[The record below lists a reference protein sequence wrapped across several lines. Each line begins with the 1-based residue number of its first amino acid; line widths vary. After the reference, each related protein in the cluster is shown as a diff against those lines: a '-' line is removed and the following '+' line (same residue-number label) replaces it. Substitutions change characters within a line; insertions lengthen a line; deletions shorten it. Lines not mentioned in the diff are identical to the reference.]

1 MQGTRDTNKGLTRR
15 SFLGKI
21 SLGLAALIGVGVA
34 AKGASGGPSA
44 PAAADAQFPGEDSI
58 YHPRKD
64 PRIESA
70 ERRWSS

>member
-1 MQGTRDTNKGLTRR
+1 MQGTSDAKKGMTRR

-21 SLGLAALIGVGVA
+21 SLGLAALVGVGVA
-34 AKGASGGPSA
+34 AKAASG
-44 PAAADAQFPGEDSI
+44 AAGSTADDQFPGEDSI

-70 ERRWSS
+70 ERRWTS

>member
-1 MQGTRDTNKGLTRR
+1 MQGTSDAKNGMTRR

-21 SLGLAALIGVGVA
+21 SLGLAALVGVGVA
-34 AKGASGGPSA
+34 AKAASGGGKSTA
-44 PAAADAQFPGEDSI
+44 NDQFPGEDSI

-70 ERRWSS
+70 EKRWTS

>member
-1 MQGTRDTNKGLTRR
+1 MQGTSDAKNGMTRR

-21 SLGLAALIGVGVA
+21 SLGLAALVGVGVA
-34 AKGASGGPSA
+34 AKAASGGSESTA
-44 PAAADAQFPGEDSI
+44 NDQFPGEDSI

-70 ERRWSS
+70 ERRWTS

>member
-1 MQGTRDTNKGLTRR
+1 MQGTSDSKQGMTRR

-21 SLGLAALIGVGVA
+21 SLGLAALVGLGVA
-34 AKGASGGPSA
+34 AKGASNSVA
-44 PAAADAQFPGEDSI
+44 KPANDSFPGEDSI

-70 ERRWSS
+70 EKRWTS